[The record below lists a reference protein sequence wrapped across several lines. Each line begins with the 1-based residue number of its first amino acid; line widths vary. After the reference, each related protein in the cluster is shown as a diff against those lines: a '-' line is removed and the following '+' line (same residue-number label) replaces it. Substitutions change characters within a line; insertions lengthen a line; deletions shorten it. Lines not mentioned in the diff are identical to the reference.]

1 MNHTT
6 EVKMSKED
14 EAYYRAQYREMVAE
28 FKIMNDARIAEH
40 QARMSRFYTAP
51 YNNQI

>member
-6 EVKMSKED
+6 EVKMSKAE
-14 EAYYRAQYREMVAE
+14 ETYYQNQYAYMVAE
-28 FKIMNDARIAEH
+28 INRISAIRLAAH
-40 QARMSRFYTAP
+40 QAKMSRFYTAP